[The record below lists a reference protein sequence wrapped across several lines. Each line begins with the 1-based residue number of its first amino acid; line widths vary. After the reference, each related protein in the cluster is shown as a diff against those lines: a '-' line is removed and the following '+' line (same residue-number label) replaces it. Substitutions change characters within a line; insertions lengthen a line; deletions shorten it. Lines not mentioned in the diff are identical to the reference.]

1 MNKCLDIHLFHYVQA
16 YIFSDITR
24 PKFFSYNLSFYFYPL
39 ANIIS
44 TMDMSKEVIRVG
56 LDEYM
61 YINHNL
67 QLIFEI
73 KKSSEF
79 EGIEVIVNKIYSMET
94 QDDMNS
100 SRIIFMTNEGQY
112 INKFNA
118 QSLIPIRLEVIGN
131 AIYTF
136 KFLDRFIF
144 NGKNSRDVLEE
155 LLTIPDLPGM

>member
-1 MNKCLDIHLFHYVQA
+1 
-16 YIFSDITR
+16 
-24 PKFFSYNLSFYFYPL
+24 
-39 ANIIS
+39 
-44 TMDMSKEVIRVG
+44 MDMSKEVIRVG